1 MFSFLTLRL
10 KVAEA
15 VEWTGALWLV
25 GGNGGFAAW
34 LTAQKNK
41 AKRKWERRKQNIPI
55 QIAPQ
60 FLPNFAA
67 ALLVAIPQHSYTD
80 CFPVSA
86 QLCCSF
92 AVAIPQ
98 YFYTDCSSLSPD
110 FASTLL

>member
-25 GGNGGFAAW
+25 DGNGGFAAW

-41 AKRKWERRKQNIPI
+41 AKRKWERRKQN
-55 QIAPQ
+55 
-60 FLPNFAA
+60 
-67 ALLVAIPQHSYTD
+67 
-80 CFPVSA
+80 
-86 QLCCSF
+86 F

-98 YFYTDCSSLSPD
+98 HFYADCSSLSPD
-110 FASTLL
+110 FAATLL